1 MNIILNIHISLPGY
15 RVRPISAMDENI
27 QEEIIRAAESRFSH
41 YGYRKT
47 TMAEIAQDVGM
58 STANL
63 YRYFANKEEIMAE
76 CAQHYVNARLQ
87 KLHDMVAGTTG
98 SAAGKLTNY
107 ALATLHFSHDLAMK
121 NNKIH
126 ELIEVIKQRKP
137 EIIHHR
143 IDQEIDLIK
152 HILEEGQRAG
162 EFEMD
167 NAEETAR
174 AIHASLVLFD
184 VPLFMDI
191 YPREQFEKMAR
202 SLVTLITHGINKK

>member
-1 MNIILNIHISLPGY
+1 MT
-15 RVRPISAMDENI
+15 ENI
-27 QEEIIRAAESRFSH
+27 QEEIIRAAESLFSH

-47 TMAEIAQDVGM
+47 TMADIARDVGM

-76 CAQHYVNARLQ
+76 CAQRYVNARLQ
-87 KLHDMVAGTTG
+87 KLHGLVADHSG

-137 EIIHHR
+137 EIIHQR
-143 IDQEIDLIK
+143 IDQEIDLIMQ
-152 HILEEGQRAG
+152 ILEEGQRTG
-162 EFEMD
+162 EFETD
-167 NAEETAR
+167 NIEETAR

-191 YPREQFEKMAR
+191 YPRKQFEDMAR
-202 SLVTLITHGINKK
+202 SLVNLITHGINKK